1 MKEIMAVVRMKKTS
15 ATKKALVE
23 AGVAGFT
30 AVKVLGRGRL
40 ITDPAIIEEC
50 KQKLLTLGIDDF
62 SDTDETDRQ
71 VTAFLD
77 GSRFFPRRLFTVLAH
92 DEDVPRIVEAI
103 TKANHTDHG
112 IGDGTIFVLPVTDAV
127 RVRTGETGEAAI
139 W

>member
-1 MKEIMAVVRMKKTS
+1 MKEIIAIVRMNRTG

-40 ITDPAIIEEC
+40 ITDPEIIADRKAQLMSMSFDDVTEAGATE
-50 KQKLLTLGIDDF
+50 KLVMG
-62 SDTDETDRQ
+62 
-71 VTAFLD
+71 FLD
-77 GSRFFPRRLFTVLAH
+77 DTRLFPRRLFTILVH
-92 DEDVPRIVEAI
+92 DEDVPRVVEAI
-103 TKANHTDHG
+103 MQANRTDCKV
-112 IGDGTIFVLPVTDAV
+112 GDGKIFILPMLDAI